1 MVTPH
6 LRVSLTKHSNG
17 GAVLRCTRAD
27 GSASWQ
33 RHHGRQAA
41 FFPLHD
47 LTHFAIET
55 ELGFRRA
62 FYGLLAE
69 GWDIEETTGK
79 GARGALPSEALRVEH
94 LVGAFDLE
102 RAGSVTWTA
111 DELNA
116 QARTFA
122 ADHGLPPP
130 RALTDDDLA
139 RVRSRL
145 GELLARWATVE
156 EGATLELSFVA

>member
-1 MVTPH
+1 
-6 LRVSLTKHSNG
+6 LTKHADG
-17 GAVLRCTRAD
+17 GAVLRCTRTD
-27 GSASWQ
+27 GTASWQ
-33 RHHGRQAA
+33 RHHGRQAV

-62 FYGLLAE
+62 FYGLVAE

-79 GARGALPSEALRVEH
+79 GARGPLPPEALWVEH

-102 RAGSVTWTA
+102 RAGSVVWTA

-122 ADHGLPPP
+122 VDRGLPSPP
-130 RALTDDDLA
+130 ALTDDDLG
-139 RVRSRL
+139 RIRSRL
-145 GELLARWATVE
+145 GALFARWALLE
-156 EGATLELSFVA
+156 AGATLELGFAVEG